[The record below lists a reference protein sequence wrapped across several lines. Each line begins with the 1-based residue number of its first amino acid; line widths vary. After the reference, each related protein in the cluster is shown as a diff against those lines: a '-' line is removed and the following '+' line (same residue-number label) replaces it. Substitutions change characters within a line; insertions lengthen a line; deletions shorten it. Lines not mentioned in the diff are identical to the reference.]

1 MKIKNW
7 IKAARLRTLPLAFS
21 CVLLSASLVLITQG
35 HLSIKTLLLTLTT
48 TLLLQILS
56 NFANDY
62 GDAMKNADENRNGE
76 QRMVQSGKISK
87 YQMKFAIVIFSIL
100 SLIIGFY
107 LVFSV
112 FQNDI
117 FKILIFL
124 IIGVTAI
131 VAAIKYTVGNSAYG
145 YKAFGDLS
153 VFIFFGIVGVI
164 GSYYLFTKNFHWLT
178 IPGSLFTGL
187 MSCGVLNLNNM
198 RDYEND
204 KNNNKITLVVKMGVD
219 KSKTYHFS
227 LLILSIISF
236 ISIVIYT
243 NVYEYIFSIAPL
255 FFIIRH
261 MYFLNK
267 HHSNNTL
274 DSQLK
279 TVALSCFCCS
289 ILSLIIGLV
298 LVDFF

>member
-1 MKIKNW
+1 MKFEYW
-7 IKAARLRTLPLAFS
+7 IKAARIRTLPLAFS
-21 CVLLSASLVLITQG
+21 CVLLSASLVLINQG
-35 HLSIKTLLLTLTT
+35 NLSIKILLLTLTT

-62 GDAMKNADENRNGE
+62 GDAIKNADKNRIGE
-76 QRMVQSGKISK
+76 QRMVQSGKIPKSH
-87 YQMKFAIVIFSIL
+87 MLVAIVLFSVL
-100 SLIIGFY
+100 SLSVGSY

-112 FQNDI
+112 FQEQI
-117 FKILIFL
+117 FKILIFISL
-124 IIGVTAI
+124 GVSAI
-131 VAAIKYTVGNSAYG
+131 VAAIKYTVGKSAYG

-178 IPGSLFTGL
+178 IPGTLFTGF

-204 KNNNKITLVVKMGVD
+204 KKNNKLTLVVKMGID
-219 KSKTYHFS
+219 KSKIYHFT
-227 LLILSIISF
+227 LLVFSIISF
-236 ISIVIYT
+236 ISIVIFT
-243 NVYEYIFSIAPL
+243 NAHEYIFSIAPL

-261 MYFLNK
+261 MYLLNK
-267 HHSNNTL
+267 HHLNNTL

-289 ILSLIIGLV
+289 VLSLIIGLIIS
-298 LVDFF
+298 

>member
-1 MKIKNW
+1 VKFKYW

-21 CVLLSASLVLITQG
+21 CILLSASLVLINQG
-35 HLSIKTLLLTLTT
+35 NLSLKILLLTLTT

-62 GDAMKNADENRNGE
+62 GDAIKNADKNRIGE

-87 YQMKFAIVIFSIL
+87 YQMKIAIVIFSIL

-107 LVFSV
+107 LVFNV
-112 FQNDI
+112 FQDEI
-117 FKILIFL
+117 FKILIFISL
-124 IIGVTAI
+124 GVSAI
-131 VAAIKYTVGNSAYG
+131 VAAIKYTVGKSPYG
-145 YKAFGDLS
+145 YNAFGDLS

-178 IPGSLFTGL
+178 IPGALFTGF

-204 KNNNKITLVVKMGVD
+204 KKNNKLTLVVKMGID
-219 KSKTYHFS
+219 KSKIYHIT
-227 LLILSIISF
+227 LLVFSIISF
-236 ISIVIYT
+236 ISIVIFT
-243 NVYEYIFSIAPL
+243 NAYEYIFSIAPL

-261 MYFLNK
+261 MYLLNK
-267 HHSNNTL
+267 HHLNNTL

-289 ILSLIIGLV
+289 VLSLIIGLIIS
-298 LVDFF
+298 